1 MPIEESNNL
10 ATTTLS
16 NVIAYN
22 GFTWTFSQAHNC
34 GFFFNGDPFVVSDAS
49 GGVTLIKVEPAPE
62 FVPTS
67 QIFTSDGSVYQPVMT
82 DSNVV
87 VGGVTAGLW
96 GIVSNGTTTGVYIN
110 CCVVNP
116 QYGDSYNI
124 LNPTAA
130 VGGFIP
136 CSPQYIDTSNPRSYS
151 QTQHSSFKVYLGGN
165 IAADLAAYQRMVNI
179 PNQHLRLVSGD
190 MLSTYKTNFYKQTDR
205 QAFGRIQNL
214 SGSGRTDSPP
224 PYEITPSP
232 VSNFTDRI
240 YQPKCLSR
248 QTMLSVV
255 SETPEENQFRPP
267 AFWSS
272 TTNRPK
278 FIYDPVTAPDI
289 SQILTVP
296 SLDIGGANIT
306 PDVNSKDLFPL
317 DGNTMAD
324 KMNCSYITT
333 FYSLTPIYR
342 SDVLTFP
349 LEQAMGVTTAML
361 DSNFASVGAFR
372 FPSPTAIKNRD
383 GFWGLRACCPWVP
396 DADRD
401 ACKKVFIQAGIDHYG
416 KISLNT
422 PTVQTSDPGHPQPD
436 VITPIRAHII
446 LAGYMMGVQGTCM
459 MNVDSLNTSLV
470 QGIFNTGAS
479 GPYPTSGGITWD
491 ENYKTPHHQL
501 NFSNINKLNS
511 VIRFAESAGSVRIT
525 GKWGDPTKA
534 NNKATLYTDPDTT
547 DHLGIGWMLKY
558 VGADGSGM
566 TAIKSGSTFNNA
578 FASDSSIVTS
588 SPYST
593 SDGITRGWVMF
604 ALHQSTPFP
613 FPRNN
618 IITAAPKVPQTE
630 PPGINSNNLPS
641 TFKNLKV
648 RIKSG
653 AGAGL
658 TTYRIIG
665 RPNLAATEGVGNGFD
680 FAFSTLT
687 SSWSEVAAPKVL
699 FYLDKPW
706 ANGDPD
712 SNSKFIIY
720 PFDDTDIGTVAV
732 CSRGPSV
739 WNVTF
744 PDKNDRLG
752 YNSMACVG
760 PISHNM
766 NTLISEFG
774 HPMSYYLLYGLIYR
788 LGIYETNRNIEGGRN
803 VISPLLTNEITQEI
817 LDGIILQCFDSNPFG
832 NNSKFNAS
840 TVDPAATNYKLLDIP
855 VINLGSAPAPNQFLG
870 GIMRQLWQR
879 EARKTI

>member
-1 MPIEESNNL
+1 MPL

-16 NVIAYN
+16 TVIAYN
-22 GFTWTFSQAHNC
+22 GFTWTFSQPHNC

-67 QIFTSDGSVYQPVMT
+67 QISTWSTTTSSYQPIMT

-87 VGGVTAGLW
+87 LGGVTAGLW

-116 QYGDSYNI
+116 QYGDSYI
-124 LNPTAA
+124 SLNPTAA
-130 VGGFIP
+130 VGGYIP
-136 CSPQYIDTSNPRSYS
+136 CSPLYINSNARINS
-151 QTQHSSFKVYLGGN
+151 QTQHSSFKVGDYGN
-165 IAADLAAYQRMVNI
+165 APADLTAYQRMVNI
-179 PNQHLRLVSGD
+179 PTQHLRLVSGD

-205 QAFGRIQNL
+205 QAFGRVQNL
-214 SGSGRTDSPP
+214 SGSGRIDSPP
-224 PYEITPSP
+224 PYESTP
-232 VSNFTDRI
+232 VSSVLADRVF
-240 YQPKCLSR
+240 QPKYLSR

-255 SETPEENQFRPP
+255 SETPDANQFRPP

-278 FIYDPVTAPDI
+278 FIYDPITAPNI

-296 SLDIGGANIT
+296 SIGIGGANIT
-306 PDVNSKDLFPL
+306 PAVDVNSKDLFPL

-324 KMNCSYITT
+324 KMKCSYITT
-333 FYSLTPIYR
+333 LYPLNPVLR
-342 SDVLTFP
+342 SEHITFP

-361 DSNFASVGAFR
+361 DNINFSSVGAFR

-396 DADRD
+396 VADRD

-416 KISLNT
+416 KISLNA
-422 PTVQTSDPGHPQPD
+422 PTVATSDPQHPQPD
-436 VITPIRAHII
+436 VIPPIRAHII
-446 LAGYMMGVQGTCM
+446 LAGYMMGMQGTCM

-479 GPYPTSGGITWD
+479 GPYPATGGITWD
-491 ENYKTPHHQL
+491 KDYKTPQHQL

-547 DHLGIGWMLKY
+547 DYLGIGWMLKY

-578 FASDSSIVTS
+578 FVSDSSIVTS
-588 SPYST
+588 STHST
-593 SDGITRGWVMF
+593 TDGITRGWVMF

-613 FPRNN
+613 FPKNSS
-618 IITAAPKVPQTE
+618 ISAAPKVPQTE
-630 PPGINSNNLPS
+630 ANGTNSNNQPS

-653 AGAGL
+653 PGSGS

-665 RPNLAATEGVGNGFD
+665 RPNLASTEGVGNGF
-680 FAFSTLT
+680 ASAL
-687 SSWSEVAAPKVL
+687 SNSPSNWVESQNPKVL

-712 SNSKFIIY
+712 STSKFIIY

-739 WNVTF
+739 WNATF

-766 NTLISEFG
+766 NTLVSEFG

-788 LGIYETNRNIEGGRN
+788 LGIYETNKNIEQGSN

-832 NNSKFNAS
+832 NNSKFNA
-840 TVDPAATNYKLLDIP
+840 TTFDPVATNYKLLDIP
-855 VINLGSAPAPNQFLG
+855 VINLGSSPTPNQFLG

-879 EARKTI
+879 EARKTT